1 MIRMR
6 GVVAALLAAWGLIA
20 GVFAQDDDF
29 VAPPAPVDGILD
41 EARMLQRDPAR
52 HRALAES
59 LAELEAK
66 HGFRMYFVLYDTL
79 ISSNAGERAMKLQ
92 QAWLGDKPGIILVL
106 ETDRGIFRFRQAMPK
121 REKIGPN
128 QNLERPDP
136 SNLSDFTL
144 ADIIRTIE
152 PKLKEAKDRGAFSEE
167 LGIGVAQGI
176 LQELDKR
183 AAEPEGGT
191 RVRMVVLAIG
201 LIAGTGL
208 VALLVVAGLKRAES
222 RSRERYVFPK
232 VTVAMRLGA
241 PYGGGKVS
249 SRSFRGKPQG

>member
-1 MIRMR
+1 MR
-6 GVVAALLAAWGLIA
+6 GVVAALLAAWALIA

-29 VAPPAPVDGILD
+29 AAPPAPADGILD

-59 LAELEAK
+59 LADLEAK
-66 HGFRMYFVLYDTL
+66 HGFRMYYVLYDTL
-79 ISSNAGERAMKLQ
+79 ISSSAGERAMKLQ
-92 QAWLGDKPGIILVL
+92 QAWLGDKPGIVLVL
-106 ETDRGIFRFRQAMPK
+106 ETDRGIFRFGQAMPK
-121 REKIGPN
+121 QERIGPI
-128 QNLERPDP
+128 QSLERPDP
-136 SNLSDFTL
+136 SSLSAFAL

-152 PKLKEAKDRGAFSEE
+152 PKLKEAKDRGEFSEK

-183 AAEPEGGT
+183 AAEPQGGT
-191 RVRMVVLAIG
+191 RVRMVILAIG

-208 VALLVVAGLKRAES
+208 AALLVVAGLKRAES
-222 RSRERYVFPK
+222 KAQERYLFPK
-232 VTVAMRLGA
+232 VNVGMRLGA

-249 SRSFRGKPQG
+249 SRSFGGRPQG